1 MENSR
6 ESIIRRIRTS
16 IFEGSDSNK
25 YAVNQPSVSIDS
37 DTIVDSYYTY
47 SQLSES
53 VNQCVSSLRSLRCQY
68 NRHDEKTSGPDLSVS
83 KPGTS

>member
-37 DTIVDSYYTY
+37 DIIVDSYYTY

-53 VNQCVSSLRSLRCQY
+53 VNQCVSSLRSL
-68 NRHDEKTSGPDLSVS
+68 GLSQSSMVLLVLDVDS
-83 KPGTS
+83 HP

>member
-25 YAVNQPSVSIDS
+25 YAVNQPSVSIDT

-53 VNQCVSSLRSLRCQY
+53 VNQCVSSLRSL
-68 NRHDEKTSGPDLSVS
+68 GLSQSSMVLLVLDVDS
-83 KPGTS
+83 HP

>member
-37 DTIVDSYYTY
+37 DTIVDSYYTF

-53 VNQCVSSLRSLRCQY
+53 VNQCVSSLRSL
-68 NRHDEKTSGPDLSVS
+68 GLSQSSMVLLVLDVDS
-83 KPGTS
+83 HP

>member
-16 IFEGSDSNK
+16 VFEGSDSSK
-25 YAVNQPSVSIDS
+25 YAVNQLSISTDS
-37 DTIVDSYYTY
+37 DTIVDSNYTY

-53 VNQCVSSLRSLRCQY
+53 INQCVSSLRSFSLSQSSMVLLVLDVDS
-68 NRHDEKTSGPDLSVS
+68 HPDIHS
-83 KPGTS
+83 

>member
-53 VNQCVSSLRSLRCQY
+53 VNQCVSSLRSL
-68 NRHDEKTSGPDLSVS
+68 GLSQSSMVLLVLDVDS
-83 KPGTS
+83 LP

>member
-16 IFEGSDSNK
+16 IFEGSASNK

-53 VNQCVSSLRSLRCQY
+53 VNQCVSSLRSL
-68 NRHDEKTSGPDLSVS
+68 GLSQSSMVLLVLDVDS
-83 KPGTS
+83 HP

>member
-53 VNQCVSSLRSLRCQY
+53 VNQCVSSLRSL
-68 NRHDEKTSGPDLSVS
+68 GLSQSSMVLLVLDVDS
-83 KPGTS
+83 HP

>member
-37 DTIVDSYYTY
+37 DTIDDSYYTY

-53 VNQCVSSLRSLRCQY
+53 VNQCVSSLRSL
-68 NRHDEKTSGPDLSVS
+68 GLSQSSMVLLVLDVDS
-83 KPGTS
+83 HP